1 MKKKAATRENTGKSS
16 RWKKMKLS
24 SRISVITGFL
34 SILILAAVSISI
46 IYMGKNALYKSL
58 QGNMNDKIR
67 LGIAD
72 LDNVVT
78 QAETTANTIK
88 DGMIYIYDQTDLSGG
103 VPANPWTIYDDYG
116 NLLETKDM
124 SGTIFRSRIIDTT
137 IPASRYN
144 AETTILDSL
153 YSAIKNNESLLG
165 AGVFLEPDAF
175 YKGINEYAPYMTS
188 EQVQKREVTNA
199 AYINYKDQEYYLRA
213 RESKGLVL
221 TNAYE
226 NFGTNEYVVSV
237 VEPIFYG
244 NEFKGVVILDMNTEA
259 FGIVE
264 QEDSRFKT
272 LYSSVVDTNGFVMYS
287 MDAEEDK
294 KNLKDVLPA
303 DSMST
308 LQSFF
313 DKNEPFSTHIANSK
327 GELLQYNAM
336 PLQVEGVTWWVSI
349 SVSEKEYTSA
359 ISHMVLVALPLSLL
373 GILILVA
380 AGHFFIRKGL
390 EPLQSIVTAG
400 DRLAVGDFSQDIQY
414 AYQDEIGSIFLSM
427 GRVVS
432 RIKSIIHDLSEKLS
446 QIAKGDLS
454 TDFQNTD
461 LYIGEYSPLLDNLKE
476 ILLDLNNTMGEI
488 KDSSTSVNSSA
499 FKLSES
505 AQYLSDGASDQAS
518 SIEELSVTMDEISAN
533 IQETANMSIHA
544 LTLSDQA
551 EQAVGKSNLK
561 MEEMSEAMTEIT
573 EKSHEISKIIKTIDD
588 IAFQTN
594 ILSLNAAIEAARA
607 GVAGKGFAVV
617 ADEVGNL
624 AQKSAEAAKNT
635 ANLIQETISSVNKGA
650 KISIE
655 TKESLSLVSE
665 QTQKINTIISSISNA
680 SEKEAD
686 GIQQLSNGL
695 TQISSVV
702 QKNNATAEE
711 SALASTALSKQS
723 ERMNGLVGK
732 FKLRRKREDND

>member
-1 MKKKAATRENTGKSS
+1 M
-16 RWKKMKLS
+16 
-24 SRISVITGFL
+24 
-34 SILILAAVSISI
+34 
-46 IYMGKNALYKSL
+46 
-58 QGNMNDKIR
+58 
-67 LGIAD
+67 
-72 LDNVVT
+72 
-78 QAETTANTIK
+78 
-88 DGMIYIYDQTDLSGG
+88 
-103 VPANPWTIYDDYG
+103 
-116 NLLETKDM
+116 
-124 SGTIFRSRIIDTT
+124 
-137 IPASRYN
+137 
-144 AETTILDSL
+144 
-153 YSAIKNNESLLG
+153 
-165 AGVFLEPDAF
+165 
-175 YKGINEYAPYMTS
+175 
-188 EQVQKREVTNA
+188 
-199 AYINYKDQEYYLRA
+199 
-213 RESKGLVL
+213 
-221 TNAYE
+221 
-226 NFGTNEYVVSV
+226 
-237 VEPIFYG
+237 EPIFYG

-272 LYSSVVDTNGFVMYS
+272 LYSSVVDSNGFVMYS
-287 MDAEEDK
+287 MNAEEDK

-313 DKNEPFSTHIANSK
+313 DKNEPFSTHIVNSK

-505 AQYLSDGASDQAS
+505 AQFLSDGASDQAS
-518 SIEELSVTMDEISAN
+518 SIKELSVTMNEISSN

-665 QTQKINTIISSISNA
+665 QTQKINTIISYISNA